1 MPRPRRKSSSL
12 GADIRGDTS
21 APAMSTM
28 NLVSPVDSEPG
39 AFDKVWDLLICMFSL
54 FGQLLTILA
63 NSPAACF
70 P

>member
-39 AFDKVWDLLICMFSL
+39 AFDKVCKAL
-54 FGQLLTILA
+54 
-63 NSPAACF
+63 
-70 P
+70 